1 VDAIFEGAI
10 QVLVEAGPRYL
21 TTTRVA
27 ERAGVS
33 VGTLYQY
40 FANID
45 GLMVAIL
52 ERHLSN
58 VIEAVV
64 RICARHQGQPLLT
77 MAEALVDGFIV
88 AKSERLDVTQALYA
102 VAYDLK
108 GLELID
114 QMSERSVGAIRDM
127 LTTTSDVVVDAPDRI
142 AAVLHATLA
151 GTVQTVLNK
160 GPHSP
165 DINDLRYH
173 MRHLVTGYLVSLF
186 PQAET
191 GPA

>member
-1 VDAIFEGAI
+1 VDAICEGAI
-10 QVLVEAGPRYL
+10 QILVEAGPRYL

-27 ERAGVS
+27 ECAGVS

-52 ERHLSN
+52 ERHLGK

-64 RICARHQGQPLLT
+64 RICARQRGQPLLT
-77 MAEALVDGFIV
+77 MAQALVDGFV
-88 AKSERLDVTQALYA
+88 DAKFERLDVTQALYA

-114 QMSERSVGAIRDM
+114 QMSERSVGYSGHA
-127 LTTTSDVVVDAPDRI
+127 DR
-142 AAVLHATLA
+142 V
-151 GTVQTVLNK
+151 
-160 GPHSP
+160 
-165 DINDLRYH
+165 
-173 MRHLVTGYLVSLF
+173 
-186 PQAET
+186 
-191 GPA
+191 